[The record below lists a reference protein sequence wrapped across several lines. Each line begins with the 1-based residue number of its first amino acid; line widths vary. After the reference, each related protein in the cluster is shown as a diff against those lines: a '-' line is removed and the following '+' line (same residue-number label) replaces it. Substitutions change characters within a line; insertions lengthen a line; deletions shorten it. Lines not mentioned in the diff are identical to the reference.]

1 MLEIIELE
9 TLLNHHHLDI
19 TNWSH
24 NLGTKN
30 IQDLHNE
37 ILRGETI
44 LEIRENQLVRITQIS
59 SIEVLVKM
67 GEKTFTL
74 IEDKQIF
81 FTGAIRKR
89 GLRNLSEKIGH
100 NETPELA
107 AYRALAEEIGLK
119 TGKQLVFIGETEIEN
134 ESLSYPGLYSRYR
147 IFNYQINLDK
157 QDLELMRF
165 SEYQQQKITFFTLD

>member
-1 MLEIIELE
+1 
-9 TLLNHHHLDI
+9 
-19 TNWSH
+19 
-24 NLGTKN
+24 
-30 IQDLHNE
+30 
-37 ILRGETI
+37 
-44 LEIRENQLVRITQIS
+44 
-59 SIEVLVKM
+59 M

-89 GLRNLSEKIGH
+89 GLRNLSEKIRQ

-107 AYRALAEEIGLK
+107 AYRALAEEIGLN
-119 TGKQLVFIGETEIEN
+119 TEKQLVFTGETEIEN

-157 QDLELMRF
+157 QDLEFMRF